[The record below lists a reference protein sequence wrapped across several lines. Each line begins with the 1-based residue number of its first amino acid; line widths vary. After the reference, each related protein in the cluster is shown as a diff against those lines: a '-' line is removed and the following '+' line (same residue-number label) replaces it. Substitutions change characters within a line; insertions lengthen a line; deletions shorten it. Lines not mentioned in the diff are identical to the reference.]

1 MPDRAMPVVVR
12 TPEELARRD
21 PSRTRGFVPTMGA
34 LHAGHQALIAR
45 AAAEQ
50 AEVVVSI
57 FVNPTQFNDPNDLA
71 RYPRTPKRDLALA
84 ADAGATIVYMPAPVT
99 VYPDGH
105 ATTVLVRGLTERWE
119 GAFRPGH
126 FDGVTTVV
134 SILLDHIQPDRSYFG
149 EKDFQQLAVV
159 RRMHRDL
166 HLPGE
171 IVGCP
176 IVREASGLALSS
188 RNARLRVDE
197 RQQALALSRALAAM
211 TMAVAAGETGVD
223 RLLAMGRGE
232 LAGLDVEYL
241 AIVDP
246 ATLEPVDDIA
256 TGTRALVAARVGDVR
271 LIDTHD
277 LRQPFPVLMSSL
289 SSMSNAS

>member
-1 MPDRAMPVVVR
+1 MPDCGLAVVR
-12 TPEELARRD
+12 SPEELVRRA
-21 PSRTRGFVPTMGA
+21 PARTRGLVPTMGA
-34 LHAGHQALIAR
+34 LHAGHQSLIAR
-45 AAAEQ
+45 AAADND
-50 AEVVVSI
+50 EVVVSV

-71 RYPRTPKRDLALA
+71 RYPRTPERDLALA
-84 ADAGATIVYMPAPVT
+84 AEAGASIVYMPPVEAI
-99 VYPDGH
+99 YPEGH
-105 ATTVLVRGLTERWE
+105 ATTVHVDGLTERWE

-134 SILLDHIQPDRSYFG
+134 SILLNQVRPDRSYFG

-176 IVREASGLALSS
+176 IVREPDGLAMSS
-188 RNARLRVDE
+188 RNVRLAPDE
-197 RQQALALSRALAAM
+197 RERALALSRALGAM
-211 TMAVAAGETGVD
+211 TAAVEAGTTATEALIAAGQ
-223 RLLAMGRGE
+223 AE
-232 LAGLDVEYL
+232 LAGVAVEYL

-246 ATLEPVDDIA
+246 ATLEPAPDIA
-256 TGTRALVAARVGDVR
+256 NGTRALVAARVGEVR

-277 LRQPFPVLMSSL
+277 LRQPFPTLADSFSPT
-289 SSMSNAS
+289 STAP